1 MHSETNKKWSAIQKQ
16 ETSNMMQTSYVHN
29 EDGGRMKME
38 ASNEWRIKKY
48 TDVKLT
54 HPHLGERSQ

>member
-1 MHSETNKKWSAIQKQ
+1 
-16 ETSNMMQTSYVHN
+16 MMQSSYVRN